1 MISVLIC
8 FSLGLV
14 TLYFQYQRF
23 KEAKTNIKDALS
35 KNEYNNTFYGKG
47 LLVLIVSLIVFAI
60 SSIIFS
66 INTNG
71 YPTIALGVVLVF
83 LGLGELLNF
92 QNSHTIYYNDDA
104 IIVNGKHI
112 RYRSIKSLKTKGF
125 RKQSLDITTLKG
137 DVEVTNI
144 KAYEYISQHTKI
156 KL

>member
-23 KEAKTNIKDALS
+23 TEAKTNIKKAFH
-35 KNEYNNTFYGKG
+35 KNVYESTFYGKG
-47 LLVLIVSLIVFAI
+47 ILVLMVSLIVFGL

-66 INTNG
+66 INTND
-71 YPTIALGVVLVF
+71 YTTISLGVVLVC

-104 IIVNGKHI
+104 IIVNGKYI
-112 RYRSIKSLKTKGF
+112 RYRSIKSLKTRGF
-125 RKQSLDITTLKG
+125 RKQTLDITTLKG

-144 KAYEYISQHTKI
+144 KAYEYISKHTKI